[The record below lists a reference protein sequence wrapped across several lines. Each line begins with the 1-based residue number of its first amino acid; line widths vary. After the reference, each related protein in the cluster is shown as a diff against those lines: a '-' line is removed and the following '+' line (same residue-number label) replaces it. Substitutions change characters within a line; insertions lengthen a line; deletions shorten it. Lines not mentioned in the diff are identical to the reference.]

1 MMTSLV
7 SLRLAHSLLTL
18 ECGLTA
24 LLYLHSPSILFNH
37 SVPGRGIICSSD
49 EIIIQARQ
57 YDLQWL
63 VAALLSF
70 EAAINTRLPLTPE
83 LFPHRWPNLTF
94 GRLYSLPISLSLR
107 KVLNDDPLR
116 SSDSSARLLKD

>member
-70 EAAINTRLPLTPE
+70 EAAITLA
-83 LFPHRWPNLTF
+83 
-94 GRLYSLPISLSLR
+94 SLSPQNYSHIGGPTLPSAGFIR
-107 KVLNDDPLR
+107 FQSRSLYEKFSTTTRYDPPIPPH
-116 SSDSSARLLKD
+116 DS